1 MYYPNT
7 NQILGMKNLTS
18 HLSVITLILF
28 FLSSVPLCRA
38 EFSVESKKIAAEYR
52 DQGLKAQNSGDLD
65 KALVYYQKAMEMD
78 PGLAVA
84 YNDAGVIYEAKGWYD
99 RAKQAYGKAIEL
111 EPTLG
116 SPYYN
121 LGSIYEKEGDL
132 EKASYYFKQRVLI
145 GDWNDQWTDKAR
157 EELRGLGVNDPELQ
171 EDFLDQHLARME
183 ASEDINVEPHGNDLD
198 PKTRKRNARLHH
210 LRGKQLAAMGQF
222 DAAVMEL
229 GIAITYD
236 PRNKEI
242 KKSLEEI
249 NRKLL
254 ATH

>member
-1 MYYPNT
+1 
-7 NQILGMKNLTS
+7 MKNLTP
-18 HLSVITLILF
+18 HLQVLTVILF
-28 FLSSVPLCRA
+28 LLTFVPFCRA
-38 EFSVESKKIAAEYR
+38 EFAVESKKIAAEYR
-52 DQGLKAQNSGDLD
+52 DEGLRAQNSGDLD
-65 KALVYYQKAMEMD
+65 RALVYYQKALELD

-84 YNDAGVIYEAKGWYD
+84 YNDVGVIYESKGWFD

-111 EPTLG
+111 DPTLG

-145 GDWNDQWTDKAR
+145 GDWNDEWTDKAR
-157 EELRGLGVNDPELQ
+157 EELKGLGVNDPELR
-171 EDFLDQHLARME
+171 EDFLDQHLART
-183 ASEDINVEPHGNDLD
+183 AALEDINVEPKGNDLD
-198 PKTRKRNARLHH
+198 PKTRKRNARLHL
-210 LRGKQLAAMGQF
+210 LRGKQLASMGQLEP
-222 DAAVMEL
+222 AMMEMGL
-229 GIAITYD
+229 AITYD
-236 PRNKEI
+236 PKNKEI